1 MRPLTALL
9 GLCQGRHPLF
19 GVGIRGKAE
28 VDASPAARPTSCTF
42 GLIFSHSRPV
52 PKSYVQ
58 ALERSVASLELFIQ
72 QLAKADSEKRDGML
86 ADYVSKSN
94 VGQQPAQVTM
104 SAVTDAELV
113 LARARAVQLK
123 KLRSRSASQY
133 FGGTG
138 LFRLDSGTKLT
149 ISEQGGSS
157 FPTEEPTGQVSSPQ
171 QLHLSPKGEK
181 CQGLMAIFFKEQY
194 PYLMCVYREFFLR
207 DYDAGAGRYYSDTL
221 LYAIC
226 SVGALAA
233 GDSSLLP
240 VSEAHANVAEQ
251 LVYASLDKPDLT
263 LLQALILLGYRA
275 VGHGKSSKGWLFL
288 GMSFRLAHEMGLHLD
303 PNNWDAS
310 ESHMDRE
317 ILRRVYWAAF
327 SADKRK

>member
-1 MRPLTALL
+1 M
-9 GLCQGRHPLF
+9 
-19 GVGIRGKAE
+19 
-28 VDASPAARPTSCTF
+28 
-42 GLIFSHSRPV
+42 
-52 PKSYVQ
+52 
-58 ALERSVASLELFIQ
+58 ASLELFIQ
-72 QLAKADSEKRDGML
+72 QLAKADPEKRDGML

-94 VGQQPAQVTM
+94 VVQQPAQVTM
-104 SAVTDAELV
+104 SAITDAELV
-113 LARARAVQLK
+113 VARARAIQLR

-138 LFRLDSGTKLT
+138 LFRLESGTKLT
-149 ISEQGGSS
+149 ISEQGQVSS
-157 FPTEEPTGQVSSPQ
+157 SPPEEPTRPASFPQ

-194 PYLMCVYREFFLR
+194 PYHMCVYREFFLR
-207 DYDAGAGRYYSDTL
+207 DYDAGAGRYYSDVL

-233 GDSSLLP
+233 GDASLLP
-240 VSEAHANVAEQ
+240 VSEAYANVAEQ
-251 LVYASLDKPDLT
+251 LVYASLDEPDLT

-310 ESHMDRE
+310 DSHMDRE

-327 SADKRK
+327 SADKRKQLSVLSISSSTSFERSLFSCCSGYNILLNMPHGILV